1 MATEIIKEPSK
12 HEIELVKQK
21 FLLSNA
27 PVKSFQLDHLVQ
39 LKLVMDNLMK
49 QWKEE
54 GIVPDELAKISKN
67 IVSLTD
73 KMRRQDEGIKINADI
88 RTTHEEFRDII
99 DVEAKLIEEAE
110 IKDATIVSE
119 IKNEDSKKPIK

>member
-1 MATEIIKEPSK
+1 M
-12 HEIELVKQK
+12 
-21 FLLSNA
+21 LSNV

-39 LKLVMDNLMK
+39 LKIVMDDLMK

-73 KMRRQDEGIKINADI
+73 KMRRQDEGIKISTDMSVTHTKFKDVIDI
-88 RTTHEEFRDII
+88 
-99 DVEAKLIEEAE
+99 EAKKIEEAE
-110 IKDATIVSE
+110 IIDEKNISE
-119 IKNEDSKKPIK
+119 LE